1 MAFSGSSY
9 FFGIGTAFAAIA
21 VGFAGGA
28 MVTTSAVQPPNRLER
43 VAVGTVVPPDAA
55 QPSEQAN
62 TAKPASPETPP
73 VTAPAAAPPA
83 QAAGPQA
90 APPPQ
95 PAASVAATSDKAD
108 TKTVKERPAPALA
121 AKNPPAAPVGKNDD
135 APAVKSE
142 RITVGRAPD
151 SNKDVSRSADPN
163 KEIVRKRADDR
174 RPPDDRKLSDRRRR
188 QDQQDQDQRRLDEAT
203 NVVRQMPRGEVV
215 EDIRARPRRLEV
227 FEDDDAPRLINGPRP
242 LFGFF
247 GD

>member
-43 VAVGTVVPPDAA
+43 VAVGTVAPSDTP
-55 QPSEQAN
+55 QSSEQPN

-73 VTAPAAAPPA
+73 VSAPAAAPPA
-83 QAAGPQA
+83 QAADPQA
-90 APPPQ
+90 APQ

-108 TKTVKERPAPALA
+108 TKTVQERPAPAFA
-121 AKNPPAAPVGKNDD
+121 AKSPPAAPVAKSDE

-142 RITVGRAPD
+142 RITIGRAPD
-151 SNKDVSRSADPN
+151 PGKDVSRSADPN
-163 KEIVRKRADDR
+163 REIARKRAEDRRSSDDR
-174 RPPDDRKLSDRRRR
+174 RFSDRRRR

-203 NVVRQMPRGEVV
+203 NVVRQMPRSEAI
-215 EDIRARPRRLEV
+215 EDVRARPRRFEV
-227 FEDDDAPRLINGPRP
+227 FEDDDEPRVINGPPPR
-242 LFGFF
+242 FGFF